1 MAGVLLIGKELTEMT
16 PVVDQETGRRAA
28 TLAQVDQGES
38 LQNLLVNVSAIFN
51 RPGVAG
57 AVL

>member
-1 MAGVLLIGKELTEMT
+1 MT